1 MLTTN
6 LEQYSKD
13 YLELAK
19 LFKVTDE
26 DITTD
31 FVFKDRTLFSTIIIA
46 GKTYINKEEQN
57 DLTEDKFIKRF
68 SKIHLYK
75 SLSQHYQKSLPWGA
89 LTGVH
94 PTAIAYEYYDKTK
107 NYNITKRT
115 LIKDFALSESKADL
129 LIEVMQNQ
137 KCIIRN
143 DKLIDLYVHIPFCV
157 SRCTYCSFYSN
168 DINKCAGTVEAYID
182 ALLKELCGVKELLAK
197 NNYLVKS
204 VYIGGGTPTSLS
216 AEQLEVLLQNINYP
230 VNEFTVECGRPD
242 TITDEK
248 LKVLKKYGVTR
259 ISINPQT
266 FCDKTLKTIGRKH
279 TAEDVVNAY
288 KLAMTY
294 GFDVNMDLIAGLPNE
309 SMRTFKKSLDT
320 TLEFAPDNIT
330 VHTLAIK
337 RGAMLEEGDLD
348 ESGSTTKMVD
358 YAREKL
364 GEHGYSPYYLYRQ
377 RNITDG
383 LENVGYCQKNKECKY
398 NIDTVEEC
406 SSIMAVGSGAISKK
420 LGINGEIS
428 RQANSKELY
437 DYMYR
442 VDEYLQKKA
451 KLFIK

>member
-1 MLTTN
+1 MLIIN
-6 LEQYSKD
+6 EQYGKD
-13 YLELAK
+13 FLELTK
-19 LFKVTDE
+19 LFGVPE
-26 DITTD
+26 ENIETD
-31 FVFKDRTLFSTIIIA
+31 FVFKNKTLFSTIFIE
-46 GKTYINKEEQN
+46 GQTYTAQEPQN
-57 DLTEDKFIKRF
+57 DLPEEKFIKRF
-68 SKIHLYK
+68 SKILLYK
-75 SLSQHYQKSLPWGA
+75 SLSEHCKKSLPWGA

-94 PTAIAYEYYDKTK
+94 PTAIAYEYYNKTK
-107 NYNITKRT
+107 NYNITKRA
-115 LIKDFALSESKADL
+115 LLKDFALDESKANL

-143 DKLIDLYVHIPFCV
+143 DKLIDLYIHIPFCV

-216 AEQLEVLLQNINYP
+216 AEQLEVILQNINYP

-242 TITDEK
+242 TISDEK

-266 FCDKTLKTIGRKH
+266 FCDKTLKMIGRKH
-279 TAEDVVNAY
+279 TAEDVINAY
-288 KLAMTY
+288 KLAMGY
-294 GFDVNMDLIAGLPNE
+294 GFDINMDLIAGLPGE
-309 SMRTFKKSLDT
+309 TIRTFKKSLDM
-320 TLEFAPDNIT
+320 TLEFAPQDIT
-330 VHTLAIK
+330 IHTLAIK
-337 RGAMLEEGDLD
+337 RGAMLEQDDLD
-348 ESGSTTKMVD
+348 TTGNTAKMVD

-364 GEHGYSPYYLYRQ
+364 SENGYSPYYLYRQ

-398 NIDTVEEC
+398 NIDTIEEC
-406 SSIMAVGSGAISKK
+406 ASIMAVGSGAITKK
-420 LGINGEIS
+420 LGKDGEIA

-437 DYMYR
+437 DYIYR
-442 VDEYLQKKA
+442 VDEYLQKKT
-451 KLFIK
+451 KLFTK